1 MKIVDSLNLFHKAV
15 IFCLLTVS
23 IVTILGF
30 STGYG
35 ATEKQAVLAHIGAQD
50 SLLVVDMNGEIVIS
64 KNDTQQLLPASILK
78 LFTSLVAI
86 HYLGPEYRYHTEFF
100 IDKNSNLKIKG
111 FGDPLL
117 ISEIVRDISRLLTA
131 LLGQTAIINDLV
143 VDDTYF
149 IQPLTIPGVSSSL
162 QPYDAPNGALC
173 VNFNTVFFK
182 SSHSGYTSAEPQTPL
197 LGFAEKIIHK
207 RKLKTGRIVLS
218 HVEKENTIYA
228 GKLFE
233 YFLKQAGV
241 QIRGK
246 VTPGKVNYTHD
257 RLIFRYTSRFSLTE
271 IISKML
277 EHSNNFTTNQLLITA
292 GTKAFGPPGNLEKG
306 VEAAMAY
313 ASRELAIADMTI
325 VEGSGIARQNRVSAR
340 QMMRVL
346 EAFEPN
352 FVLLRQQGR
361 DFYKTGTL
369 HGINTRAGYITSKNG
384 GRYRYVV
391 MLNTPGK
398 STKPIMRQLL
408 RVLE

>member
-35 ATEKQAVLAHIGAQD
+35 ATEKQAVLALIGAQD
-50 SLLVVDMNGEIVIS
+50 SLLVVDTNGEIVIS
-64 KNDTQQLLPASILK
+64 KNHTQQLLPASILK

-233 YFLKQAGV
+233 YFLKQEGV

-271 IISKML
+271 IISKLL

-292 GTKAFGPPGNLEKG
+292 GTKAFGPPGNLAKG

-408 RVLE
+408 KVLE